1 MLPAVSLDGAKY
13 LGSGL
18 GGVMASIMDNVN
30 VRGNIRLEPH
40 HAPRA
45 PRIVSWG
52 VTLVDISM
60 GDFILTL
67 PFNSATAMII
77 AHNRLHE
84 TTRAM
89 DQQEPPEFLLDVFA
103 DPRSVREVVKES
115 PRNPVIILT
124 TTRAATTYLMK
135 YMLTITA
142 LGILHTIFFHRFF
155 PSLTPQT
162 REVLDLTL
170 PYVDDDE
177 LETMIEQRVAA
188 LERQLDAQRSSGSGA
203 GSGTGGRGQLV
214 VQFFEKRRRKAWL
227 SRGDEEVCW
236 ECWTVKV
243 TVAEPRT
250 ESGTRVDRALYRDH
264 ADAPSER
271 AKVRRAMEQ
280 TLLTTAMKIVTF
292 ANTHKDHIPPI
303 TTQGTNPFPYKINLD
318 QKEATGWA
326 TRMRIY

>member
-1 MLPAVSLDGAKY
+1 MLV
-13 LGSGL
+13 
-18 GGVMASIMDNVN
+18 
-30 VRGNIRLEPH
+30 
-40 HAPRA
+40 
-45 PRIVSWG
+45 
-52 VTLVDISM
+52 
-60 GDFILTL
+60 
-67 PFNSATAMII
+67 
-77 AHNRLHE
+77 AHNQVHDSPNN
-84 TTRAM
+84 M
-89 DQQEPPEFLLDVFA
+89 DQQEPPEFILDVFT
-103 DPRSVREVVKES
+103 DPRSVRDVVKGWFLS
-115 PRNPVIILT
+115 PDGHTTLYEAPRYLT
-124 TTRAATTYLMK
+124 TSTTLC
-135 YMLTITA
+135 L
-142 LGILHTIFFHRFF
+142 LHTIFFHRFF
-155 PSLTPQT
+155 PSLVPQT

-188 LERQLDAQRSSGSGA
+188 FERQIDTQRSSGGTNNASG
-203 GSGTGGRGQLV
+203 GSATGGRGQLV

-236 ECWTVKV
+236 ECWTIKV

-250 ESGTRVDRALYRDH
+250 E
-264 ADAPSER
+264 SER